1 LHQFQHNTELSGA
14 IQKSIMSSFQPKLGG
29 ISTLDK
35 DSIDNLKKELAASI
49 QSMKGDAS
57 AIITNSRHFYALK
70 EAAQSVKTVQ
80 EGLEQ
85 KIPGD
90 LLSIELKEAIFHIG
104 TITGK
109 IDLDEDILGTIFGR
123 FCIGK

>member
-1 LHQFQHNTELSGA
+1 
-14 IQKSIMSSFQPKLGG
+14 
-29 ISTLDK
+29 LDK
-35 DSIDNLKKELAASI
+35 DSLDNLKKELAASI

-57 AIITNSRHFYALK
+57 AIITNSRHFYALQ
-70 EAAQSVKTVQ
+70 EAAQAVKKVQ
-80 EGLEQ
+80 EGLER